1 MCVMNP
7 FGDDDEDFQTSKI
20 LDDNLDVTYRSV
32 SANSTMYPEHLDPPS
47 MQYKTQSNSKE
58 DLLEDFMKDIDS
70 DLEEIEQLTN
80 EKE

>member
-1 MCVMNP
+1 MNP

-32 SANSTMYPEHLDPPS
+32 TAHSTMYPEHLDPPS
-47 MQYKTQSNSKE
+47 MYYKTQKNCEE
-58 DLLEDFMKDIDS
+58 DMLADFMKDIDS
-70 DLEEIEQLTN
+70 DLEEIELITN